1 MTDRPDP
8 RGRLQLA
15 LLAAIFFGP
24 LLVAA
29 WLYYGGEALQP
40 EGRANHGVLLEPF
53 VNVDTE
59 VDGAPLAP
67 LHEDAWLLLYAYD
80 GPCET
85 ECREGLYTTRQL
97 RRMLGRE
104 MDRLGR
110 IFLHGPVAPDTVFL
124 AAEHEGL
131 VALQDGGLAELIS
144 TKTPAGAQ
152 PGGYYLIDPM
162 GNLVMYFPP
171 DLAPKDI
178 VADLKRLLKLSRIG

>member
-8 RGRLQLA
+8 RGRLQLG

-24 LLVAA
+24 LAVAA
-29 WLYYGGEALQP
+29 WLYYQGGDLQP
-40 EGRANHGVLLEPF
+40 EGRANHGVLLEPY
-53 VNVDTE
+53 VNVDTD
-59 VDGAPLAP
+59 VDGAPLAA
-67 LHEDAWLLLYAYD
+67 LHDGAWLLLYAYD
-80 GPCET
+80 GPCEAD
-85 ECREGLYTTRQL
+85 CREGLYTTRQMRL
-97 RRMLGRE
+97 MLGRE

-110 IFLHGPVAPDTVFL
+110 IFLHGPEAPDTVFL

-131 VALQDGGLAELIS
+131 VALQDGGLADLIG
-144 TKTPAGAQ
+144 TKTPASAL
-152 PGGYYLIDPM
+152 PGGYYLIDPI